1 MVSVVRAC
9 AARML
14 GGHTGGMT
22 AAGEF
27 DVIARLAPFLAS
39 GGDGLVVGHGDDAA
53 VIDMDGRGVCLA
65 VDVLVDEVHF
75 RRDVSS
81 MADVGWKAVAVNCSD
96 MAAMGAKPNVA
107 VVGLCRPASVPV
119 EDIEQLYA
127 GMNEACARWGLRL
140 VGGDTVAAGALA
152 VSVTVL
158 GDIDTDKA
166 VRRGGAQVGDRLVV
180 VGSLG
185 GAAAALALVDKGL
198 PADEGLLAAHR
209 RPVAHVAAGR
219 ALAEAGATAMIDV
232 SDGFGADLL
241 HICEA
246 SGVAA
251 IVDAEALP
259 LTPGLP
265 TAAEAL
271 GRDPLQFAAGGG
283 DDYALLAA
291 VPAGDAETIARQ
303 VGGVLVGEL
312 VAGTSGATMRMSD
325 GSSRDLAGQGWDHYR
340 ENAQ

>member
-1 MVSVVRAC
+1 
-9 AARML
+9 
-14 GGHTGGMT
+14 MT
-22 AAGEF
+22 AQGEF

-127 GMNEACARWGLRL
+127 GMNQACARWGLRL

-180 VGSLG
+180 VGTLG
-185 GAAAALALVDKGL
+185 GAAAALALIERDL
-198 PADEGLLAAHR
+198 PAADVLLTAHR
-209 RPVAHVAAGR
+209 RPVAHVDAGR

-241 HICEA
+241 HICQA
-246 SGVAA
+246 SSVAA
-251 IVDAEALP
+251 VVDAEALP
-259 LTPGLP
+259 FTPGL
-265 TAAEAL
+265 AEAAATL
-271 GRDPLQFAAGGG
+271 GRDPVDFAAGGG

-291 VPAGDAETIARQ
+291 VPSGDAEAIAER
-303 VGGVLVGEL
+303 VSGVLVGE
-312 VAGTSGATMRMSD
+312 VVGGAPGATMRMSD
-325 GSSRDLAGQGWDHYR
+325 GSTRDLAGRGWDHYQ
-340 ENAQ
+340 ESAQ